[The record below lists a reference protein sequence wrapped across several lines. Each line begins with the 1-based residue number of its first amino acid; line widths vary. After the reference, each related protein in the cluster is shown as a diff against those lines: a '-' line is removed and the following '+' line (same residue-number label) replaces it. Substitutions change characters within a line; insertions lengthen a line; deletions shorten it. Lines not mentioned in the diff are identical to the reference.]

1 MEGFP
6 LSNFQ
11 IKGMDDQLYEELKR
25 LASKEKRSVSQQAV
39 FLFRDYLARRQP
51 MRAAKTPAQV
61 LLELAGSWQDAEDA
75 KTVIARI
82 KKARRKSRKL
92 QKGL

>member
-1 MEGFP
+1 MP
-6 LSNFQ
+6 NFE

-39 FLFRDYLARRQP
+39 FLLRDYLARRGLL
-51 MRAAKTPAQV
+51 RVAKTPAQV
-61 LLELAGSWQDAEDA
+61 LLELAGSWQGDEDA

-92 QKGL
+92 RKGL